1 VLASCAAPLVG
12 RAGCVEAISGALDWV
27 AAGRFGV
34 VEVSGAAGIGKT
46 RLLTEASSLAGA
58 AGFLVGCGHATQFE
72 QEAPLALFTDAL
84 RAIGFDVPTGPAA
97 QPRDRVRDYARV
109 HRRLM
114 DGAGTGVALVLD
126 DLHWADHPSL
136 ELVEYLIRN
145 PPRAP
150 VLLVLAF
157 RGARTPVRIVDAIN
171 RVGPGTWRIHLDPLS
186 EADLRV
192 LVPDVSRR
200 RRELLLRASRGN
212 PLYLHMLTRLS
223 DTALTELVREGGE
236 RGAVWADESTRQILH
251 TLVADLAVLPECCR
265 QVAHAVAIIG
275 DHATVD
281 LVAHVAQ
288 LPAQTVT
295 DALDQLCGA
304 GLGDMDGAWFRFHHP
319 LIRAAAHDAAGPAWR
334 TGAHARAA
342 EYLRSHECPLPLIA
356 HHAERSARHGDEAT
370 AEILLEAGES
380 VVYQAPGTAVR
391 WLGTALR
398 ILSPTSRLLGQRP
411 GVMLHYARA
420 LGFSGELDRSWAVLQ
435 ELLREGHPLRAE
447 AAAFGLV
454 IARLRGD
461 LDTASALLDTELLRT
476 RDPTMEGKLRVQLAA
491 LGSLREDAACVRKH
505 TRRALELLDGH
516 RPALCAAARALQAWA
531 EFHDGQSDLARLRA
545 RQSANLVSAISDV
558 TLRPHVELLGPLAWM
573 EARLGD
579 FSSAGRHLERAYEV
593 IDQAGQSS
601 ALPYLLVVDG
611 ALQTRLGQLPA
622 ALDLLEQA
630 VLAADQVG
638 SGEMRAMADAVRI
651 LPLLWTA
658 GPDAARAV
666 ATRLDAVG
674 WPRSRTWWRI
684 GQLHFAIAHLAAGDP
699 QRCLD
704 MLTGTQVRWPA
715 DPAAA
720 VVRLALVA
728 HALASRG
735 DVGAAGVPAGDAER
749 IALSAGLD
757 YEVGLAVHA
766 QGYVA
771 AQAGRLDEAGALA
784 TRAAAT
790 FAVVSAPIEQA
801 RAHHLAAV
809 AFARAGLAER
819 SHDEFGRA
827 KSGYTS
833 CAATWLLSTIS
844 RDRRRHA
851 AQLSR
856 RSRAP
861 RSTEDVLTSRE
872 RQVAD
877 LVAAGLSNQEIAER
891 LFVSHRTVE
900 SHLSR
905 IFPKLDVR
913 SRTAMARRLNG

>member
-1 VLASCAAPLVG
+1 MVG
-12 RAGCVEAISGALDWV
+12 RAGCVEAISSALDWV

-34 VEVSGAAGIGKT
+34 VEVSGEAGIGKT
-46 RLLTEASSLAGA
+46 RLLTEAGSLAGA
-58 AGFLVGCGHATQFE
+58 SGFLVGRGHATQFE
-72 QEAPLALFTDAL
+72 QEVPLALFVNAL
-84 RAIGFDVPTGPAA
+84 RAIGFDVLTGTAT
-97 QPRDRVRDYARV
+97 QPGDRVRDYVRV
-109 HRRLM
+109 RRRLM
-114 DGAGTGVALVLD
+114 DSAGTGVALVLD

-136 ELVEYLIRN
+136 ELTEYLIRN
-145 PPRAP
+145 PPPAP

-157 RGARTPVRIVDAIN
+157 RSARTPVRIVDAIT
-171 RVGPGTWRIHLDPLS
+171 RAGPGTWRIHLDPLR
-186 EADLRV
+186 EADLRL
-192 LVPDVSRR
+192 LVPGVSRR
-200 RRELLLRASRGN
+200 RRGLLLRASHGN
-212 PLYLHMLTRLS
+212 PLYLQMLTRLR
-223 DTALTELVREGGE
+223 DTALIELVRDGGD

-251 TLVADLAVLPECCR
+251 TLVADLAVLPDSCKR
-265 QVAHAVAIIG
+265 VAHAVAVIG

-281 LVAHVAQ
+281 LVAQVAQ
-288 LPAQTVT
+288 LPAPAVA
-295 DALDQLCGA
+295 DALDQLCGM

-334 TGAHARAA
+334 TGAHTRAA
-342 EYLRSHECPLPLIA
+342 EYLRAHDSPVPLIA
-356 HHAERSARHGDEAT
+356 HHVERSARYGDEA
-370 AEILLEAGES
+370 AAALLLDAGES
-380 VVYQAPGTAVR
+380 VVYRAPGTAVR

-398 ILSPTSRLLGQRP
+398 ILAPTSRLLEARP
-411 GVMLHYARA
+411 AAVLHYARA
-420 LGFSGELDRSWAVLQ
+420 LGLAGELDRSWTVVQ
-435 ELLREGHPLRAE
+435 ELLRDGHPLRAQ

-461 LDTASALLDTELLRT
+461 LDTASALLDAELLQA
-476 RDPTMEGKLRVQLAA
+476 RDPMVEGKLRIQLAA
-491 LGSLREDAACVRKH
+491 LGSLREHAAAVRKH

-531 EFHDGQSDLARLRA
+531 EFSDGHADLARIRA
-545 RQSANLVSAISDV
+545 RQAAHLVSAVSDV
-558 TLRPHVELLGPLAWM
+558 TLRPHVELLGPLAWIQT
-573 EARLGD
+573 RLGD
-579 FSSAGRHLERAYEV
+579 FTSAGRHLERAYEV
-593 IDQAGQSS
+593 VDQAGQSS

-611 ALQTRLGQLPA
+611 MLQTRLGQLPA

-630 VLAADQVG
+630 GLAADQIG
-638 SGEMRAMADAVRI
+638 SAEIRAMADAVRI

-658 GPDAARAV
+658 GPAAAIAV
-666 ATRLDAVG
+666 ANRLDAAG
-674 WPRSRTWWRI
+674 RPRSRTWWRV
-684 GQLHFAIAHLAAGDP
+684 GLVHLAVAHVAAGDP

-704 MLTGTQVRWPA
+704 LLTGERVRWPA
-715 DPAAA
+715 DPAAT
-720 VVRLALVA
+720 VIRLVLMA
-728 HALASRG
+728 HALAGRG
-735 DVGAAGVPAGDAER
+735 GVGAAGAVAQDAER

-771 AQAGRLDEAGALA
+771 TQAGRHDEAGALA
-784 TRAAAT
+784 TRSAAT

-819 SHDEFGRA
+819 SHEEFGRA
-827 KSGYTS
+827 SSGYTS
-833 CAATWLLSTIS
+833 CAANWLLSTITS
-844 RDRRRHA
+844 DRRRHA

-856 RSRAP
+856 RGRTP
-861 RSTEDVLTSRE
+861 HRTDDVLTSRE

-913 SRTAMARRLNG
+913 SRTALARRLNG